1 MSLFVQKTSNAH
13 SPFKILICFQ
23 ELSKV
28 PEVDWNIQDRD
39 GDSPMT
45 WAVKTGCEDVLR
57 ILLTIPSI
65 NYDIRDELNRNL
77 AQIAVESD
85 KESSLQ
91 CLELLCQ
98 DSRVN
103 WNIRNSYGDT
113 PIMHVWKY
121 RKSMLNILMK
131 VKNIDYQMILD
142 NFIC

>member
-1 MSLFVQKTSNAH
+1 M
-13 SPFKILICFQ
+13 IGFQ
-23 ELSKV
+23 ELSSV
-28 PEVDWNIQDRD
+28 PGVDWNIKDKD

-65 NYDIRDELNRNL
+65 NYNVRDESDRNL